1 MPDNYAWPWHG
12 RPPWG
17 CPWLCRG
24 PYGNG
29 VLRRAL
35 GLERLPRPE
44 SGLGLYARLGLAA
57 AHKYSGAQA
66 RRKVG
71 RIIDFKVDPRAPQGV
86 RWVPAFALGA

>member
-1 MPDNYAWPWHG
+1 MRRELRNAYAIN
-12 RPPWG
+12 
-17 CPWLCRG
+17 
-24 PYGNG
+24 YGNG

-44 SGLGLYARLGLAA
+44 SGLGLHARLGLAV

-86 RWVPAFALGA
+86 RWVPAFALGG

>member
-1 MPDNYAWPWHG
+1 
-12 RPPWG
+12 
-17 CPWLCRG
+17 
-24 PYGNG
+24 
-29 VLRRAL
+29 V
-35 GLERLPRPE
+35 LERLPRPE
-44 SGLGLYARLGLAA
+44 NGLGLYARLGLAA